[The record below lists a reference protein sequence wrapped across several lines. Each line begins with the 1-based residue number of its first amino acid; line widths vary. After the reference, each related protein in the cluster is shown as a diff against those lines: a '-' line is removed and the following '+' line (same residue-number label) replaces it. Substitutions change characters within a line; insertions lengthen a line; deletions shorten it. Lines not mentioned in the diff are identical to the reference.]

1 MDWLAERA
9 KRIKP
14 SATLAVTARAN
25 ALKAQG
31 VDVIGFGAGEPDF
44 DTPDPIKEAAWKALR
59 EGFTKYTP
67 VGGIDGLK
75 DAIIGRFRED
85 SGITYDRKQILV
97 SCGAKHSLY
106 NLFMAVLNPGDEVL
120 IPAPCWVSY
129 PDMVQLADAVPV
141 LIPSAEKDDFRIN
154 PKDLKSRITPKT
166 RALIINSPSNPTGT
180 AYSENELRALVEP
193 AVEAGLLII
202 SDEIYGK
209 LVYDGFRFVSVGSLS
224 EKIRKSAV
232 IVDGVSKSYSMTG
245 WRIGYAAGP
254 PEIIAA
260 MTNIQSQSTSNPT
273 SFAQKG
279 ALEALKGPQDF
290 IGKMREEFS
299 RRRDYIVGR
308 LNAMP
313 GVTCRKPQGAFYVFP
328 NVAAHFGKSDQGKKL
343 QGSGDLATYLLEKA
357 HVAVVAGVEFGS
369 DQHIRLSYATSMK
382 LIEEG
387 MNRVEAALKKLA

>member
-67 VGGIDGLK
+67 VGGIDSLK
-75 DAIIGRFRED
+75 DAIVARFEQD
-85 SGITYDRKQILV
+85 SGISYDRKQILV

-120 IPAPCWVSY
+120 VPAPCWVSY

-180 AYSENELRALVEP
+180 AYTGDELRALAEP

-357 HVAVVAGVEFGS
+357 YVAVVAGVEFGS

-387 MNRVEAALKKLA
+387 MNRVEAALKKLS

>member
-67 VGGIDGLK
+67 VGGIDSLK
-75 DAIIGRFRED
+75 DAIVARFEQD
-85 SGITYDRKQILV
+85 SGISYDRKQILV

-154 PKDLKSRITPKT
+154 PKELKSRITPKT

-180 AYSENELRALVEP
+180 AYTGDELRALAEP

-387 MNRVEAALKKLA
+387 MNRVEAALKKLS